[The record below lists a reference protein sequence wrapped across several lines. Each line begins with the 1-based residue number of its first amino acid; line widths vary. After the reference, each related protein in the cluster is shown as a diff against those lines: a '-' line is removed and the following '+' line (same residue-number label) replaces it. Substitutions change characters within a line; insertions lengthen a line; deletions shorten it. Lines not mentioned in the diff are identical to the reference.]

1 MSDAPWRPGGQ
12 YPYFYRGHRPLDLLS
27 CGAVSQ
33 ADDACA
39 LAARLLLDL
48 AEAHGGAVLGGQ
60 RGRFEDALGFVGVGE
75 VTKTAAR
82 VSRCNPTPGGHETSR
97 PRPA

>member
-1 MSDAPWRPGGQ
+1 MSDAAWRPGGQ
-12 YPYFYRGHRPLDLLS
+12 YSYFYRGHRPLDLLS

-48 AEAHGGAVLGGQ
+48 TQPDGGAVFGGQ
-60 RGRFEDALGFVGVGE
+60 GGRFEDALGFVGVGE
-75 VTKTAAR
+75 V
-82 VSRCNPTPGGHETSR
+82 G
-97 PRPA
+97 